1 MHFNA
6 LLRSIPVWIAVLA
19 ISGAAVFLQSER
31 GDEPAGAAP
40 PSTPVEF
47 AAVDLQDELLG
58 KVVVAGASTP
68 LGSRLRGQIAPLSE
82 GNLSQRLAHA
92 VLLGEIGSREEAV
105 EAARAEVPTEEE
117 RAARGTEL
125 RDALVAM
132 LEARAAGGDAAA
144 AVDADRRALVE
155 SKLGY
160 FARVVEGAGAEEAD
174 RTLRVLVGIFLW
186 YALMFVAGSASLIA
200 LAVLLGTGRMKAALV
215 PAAEPR
221 TVGILG
227 ETFVVW
233 FVGFLLL
240 TVGVQVVT
248 GGGASEETRLALGA
262 LAMFLSLG
270 ALAYPVL
277 RGVPFSEV
285 RRHIGLD
292 AGAGVVREVVAGLH
306 CYVSAVPL
314 LAVGLAIFAILSAI
328 STAVFG
334 KQPEPSHPAVEM
346 IGGSTALRAALLY
359 LLASVAA
366 PIVEE
371 IAFRGLFYGH
381 LRGVVAPQARLFSAL
396 FAALFS
402 SFVFAVIHPQGVLFV
417 PALGGLA
424 IGFCLFREWRGS
436 LIAPM
441 VAHGVNNAV
450 TMTIGLL
457 LLS

>member
-1 MHFNA
+1 MKFNA

-19 ISGAAVFLQSER
+19 ISGVAVLLQSSREEVAD
-31 GDEPAGAAP
+31 GATPAPAD
-40 PSTPVEF
+40 F
-47 AAVDLQDELLG
+47 AAVGIEDELIG
-58 KVVVAGASTP
+58 KLVVAAAPTP
-68 LGSRLRGQIAPLSE
+68 LGSQLRGQFEHLSE
-82 GNLSQRLAHA
+82 GNLSQRLARA
-92 VLLGEIGSREEAV
+92 VLLGEIGSREDAV

-132 LEARAAGGDAAA
+132 LEARAADGDAAA

-160 FARVVEGAGAEEAD
+160 FARVVEGAGVEEAE
-174 RTLRVLVGIFLW
+174 RTFAVLIGVFAW
-186 YALMFVAGSASLIA
+186 YALMFVAGTASLIA
-200 LAVLLGTGRMKAALV
+200 MAVLLGTGRMKAALV

-221 TVGILG
+221 TVVILG
-227 ETFVVW
+227 ETFLVW
-233 FVGFLLL
+233 FVGFLAL
-240 TVGVQVVT
+240 TVSARLVAGAE
-248 GGGASEETRLALGA
+248 ASEEAMLALGA

-277 RGVPFSEV
+277 RGVSFAEL
-285 RRHIGLD
+285 RRHIGLH
-292 AGAGVVREVVAGLH
+292 AGAGVLREVVAGVH

-314 LAVGLAIFAILSAI
+314 LAVGLVIFAILSAI

-334 KQPEPSHPAVEM
+334 EQPQPSHPAVEM
-346 IGGSTALRAALLY
+346 IGGSTALRVVLLY

-381 LRGVVAPQARLFSAL
+381 LRGAVGPNERVFSAIV
-396 FAALFS
+396 AAVFT

-436 LIAPM
+436 LVAPI